1 VFLQSE
7 MVQELFLLPVL
18 VNKIDQLI
26 LQVGFF
32 VSDGFG

>member
-1 VFLQSE
+1 

-18 VNKIDQLI
+18 VDKIDQLI